1 MISSR
6 LKKKAQPP
14 GFLIPIIDW
23 TKCEGGYHFECKEK
37 HTPCIAACP
46 ESVLEIRRL
55 TAFDK
60 KGLSFGERL
69 RIFVHRNRQAYAV
82 KPQACIACGEC
93 IIVCPVHAIKLRR
106 AVSTPHIRLA

>member
-1 MISSR
+1 MIYSR
-6 LKKKAQPP
+6 LKKKPQPP
-14 GFLIPIIDW
+14 GFLIPIVDW
-23 TKCEGGYHFECKEK
+23 TKCEGGVHSECKEK
-37 HTPCIAACP
+37 LAPCIPACP

-69 RIFVHRNRQAYAV
+69 RIIVHRNRQAYVV

-106 AVSTPHIRLA
+106 ALSTAHIHLA